1 MLGITTTDNAKKL
14 SDEEILTRSQAQPW
28 LYAVLL
34 ERYQDAFMRKAQS
47 ILHNPLDAE
56 EVVQDTFTKIY
67 MNADKFK
74 PQEGAKFSSWAYRI
88 LMNTAFTRYQK
99 KVKEGE
105 RFVNIDPEFEHMV
118 ADLKQEA
125 LLRERTDAIERVLS
139 RMQGHFVYV
148 LRLHYIERWPHQ
160 AIADE
165 TGESV
170 GTVKA
175 RIHRAKAAF
184 RKEAEDDEVITL
196 LSD

>member
-1 MLGITTTDNAKKL
+1 MLGITTTDSAKEL
-14 SDEEILTRSQAQPW
+14 TDEEILIRSQAQPW
-28 LYAVLL
+28 IYAVLL
-34 ERYQDAFMRKAQS
+34 ERYQDAFLRKARS
-47 ILHNPLDAE
+47 ILYNPLDAE
-56 EVVQDTFTKIY
+56 EVVQDAFTKIY

-105 RFVNIDPEFEHMV
+105 RFVNIDPDFEHMV
-118 ADLKQEA
+118 ADTTSEA
-125 LLRERTDAIERVLS
+125 NMRERTDAVERVLG
-139 RMQGHFVYV
+139 RMPGHFVYV

-160 AIADE
+160 AIAEE

-170 GTVKA
+170 GTVKV

-184 RKEAEDDEVITL
+184 RKEAEDDEVVTL

>member
-1 MLGITTTDNAKKL
+1 MLGITTTDSAKDL
-14 SDEEILTRSQAQPW
+14 TDEEILIRAQAQPW
-28 LYAVLL
+28 IYTVLL
-34 ERYQDAFMRKAQS
+34 ERYQDAFMRKARS
-47 ILHNPLDAE
+47 IVRNELDAE
-56 EVVQDTFTKIY
+56 EVVQDAFTKIY

-105 RFVNIDPEFEHMV
+105 RFTYIDPEYEHMV
-118 ADLKQEA
+118 ADTKQEA
-125 LLRERTDAIERVLS
+125 VLRERVDAIERVLE
-139 RMQGHFVYV
+139 RMPGHFVYV

-160 AIADE
+160 AIAEE

-170 GTVKA
+170 GTIKA

-184 RKEAEDDEVITL
+184 RKEANDDETVTL